1 MRGAIAKVCT
11 VVAALAML
19 GAAWAH
25 GPTLA
30 LCPYPVRWGWFF
42 RTEGTVPS
50 DLQPTAEW
58 L

>member
-1 MRGAIAKVCT
+1 MRFHFAL
-11 VVAALAML
+11 AALAML

-30 LCPYPVRWGWFF
+30 LCLYPVRWGWFF
-42 RTEGTVPS
+42 RTKGTVPS